1 MHGHVGVA
9 PTWIVGAIINGTSC
23 LPEHQAANDSLSG
36 VSHMTSNDG
45 RDGRP
50 SLEIARPSDFERGWF
65 AQSPVPS
72 WPPPSIAPPASVAIA
87 SAASSA
93 GLGTLSGALGGVIML
108 IVTQSVLV
116 VRHSNVDLVRGLGGM
131 AAHAL
136 GAFSDPRV
144 GGVVSAAVT
153 GALLGAPLGFMARR
167 LLRIVPRLLFFTL
180 LLPILWL
187 FVRAL
192 IIGKVAAGTAVELP
206 FAPLLVGWVVY
217 GICVAVVAPPRA
229 R

>member
-1 MHGHVGVA
+1 
-9 PTWIVGAIINGTSC
+9 
-23 LPEHQAANDSLSG
+23 
-36 VSHMTSNDG
+36 MTSNDG

-65 AQSPVPS
+65 AQPPVPS
-72 WPPPSIAPPASVAIA
+72 RPPPSIAPPASVAIA

-93 GLGTLSGALGGVIML
+93 CLGTLSGALGGVIML
-108 IVTQSVLV
+108 IVTQSVLGL
-116 VRHSNVDLVRGLGGM
+116 RHPSLDLVRDLGGT
-131 AAHAL
+131 AARAL

-144 GGVVSAAVT
+144 GGVVSAAVV

-180 LLPILWL
+180 LLPMLWL

-192 IIGKVAAGTAVELP
+192 VIGKMAAGVAGELP
-206 FAPLLVGWVVY
+206 FAPLLVGWVAY
-217 GICVAVVAPPRA
+217 GICLAVVVPPRA
-229 R
+229 H